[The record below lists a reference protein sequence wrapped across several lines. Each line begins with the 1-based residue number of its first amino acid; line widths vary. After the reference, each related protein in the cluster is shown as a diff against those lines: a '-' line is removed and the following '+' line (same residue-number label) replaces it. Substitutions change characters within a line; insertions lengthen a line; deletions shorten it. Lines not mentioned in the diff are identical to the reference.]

1 MNIIHHMHIGIF
13 PQQLYNAIMKIS
25 HNFAYIQLPN
35 IRTDIPLVFPQKYLI
50 YWRFIRTDLSR
61 NYSYD
66 TLSLFSTLRV
76 YQYPPYT
83 HSSMV
88 QSYLIIPLTT
98 ERYSAYYQHYHSLS
112 SITTCY
118 STYTSPPQQA
128 NTNTLKPNSLLS
140 NFHWSSLDHKCSLI
154 PILTLYH
161 QLLGLHPYIHDRY
174 VLYARRY
181 YSHDDTKSN
190 NPYYNPCKYFNY
202 ENNSIIYLER
212 WLTRNHTLR
221 HVFIPHI
228 NCHDQLTITI
238 TIQGY
243 KIPCSNIHGII

>member
-25 HNFAYIQLPN
+25 HNFSYIKLLN

-98 ERYSAYYQHYHSLS
+98 ERYSAYYQHSHPWTSAQRAKDRLSQLVGTHS
-112 SITTCY
+112 
-118 STYTSPPQQA
+118 Q
-128 NTNTLKPNSLLS
+128 TLLI
-140 NFHWSSLDHKCSLI
+140 WSEGCAMKEKRALAK
-154 PILTLYH
+154 
-161 QLLGLHPYIHDRY
+161 
-174 VLYARRY
+174 RR
-181 YSHDDTKSN
+181 
-190 NPYYNPCKYFNY
+190 PW
-202 ENNSIIYLER
+202 LER
-212 WLTRNHTLR
+212 RPPWDRGSRSRWR
-221 HVFIPHI
+221 H
-228 NCHDQLTITI
+228 
-238 TIQGY
+238 
-243 KIPCSNIHGII
+243 